1 MNSRE
6 EIAKKYF
13 PCTCGEIYLSRNLTA
28 PDCPFHAFDWDG
40 AFEEYAQQSQPSG
53 MSAEEVKEIAENHF
67 KNTTW
72 LEGTQE
78 QDTKFGFRIGYMKA
92 MKDFTIQNPSTASP
106 AGAAEGA
113 SEGISKIREVMNWIS
128 QCVDEDHDLEVS
140 EIKMIWNDLSDAI
153 SLIESTPHSSEGM
166 AEALRE
172 CINHG
177 AFTFYCN
184 TNNCICCS
192 ECKMPLTQSEFK
204 EKLASLSPGVEDGS
218 GWVSLVDKLPDYG
231 TIDVWVSEY
240 HHKGRM
246 PNVEYRKR
254 DFHNKSDRFEAY
266 MHTDSGMQWVD
277 ITNMVTH
284 WRPLPAPPGE

>member
-1 MNSRE
+1 MWWVRASDPPKNSNPVYIRYKHAE
-6 EIAKKYF
+6 GYAKTLGRYCNGVWEWCDTEIEA
-13 PCTCGEIYLSRNLTA
+13 IYPEFVLTL
-28 PDCPFHAFDWDG
+28 
-40 AFEEYAQQSQPSG
+40 E
-53 MSAEEVKEIAENHF
+53 
-67 KNTTW
+67 W
-72 LEGTQE
+72 LDE
-78 QDTKFGFRIGYMKA
+78 
-92 MKDFTIQNPSTASP
+92 SSP

-113 SEGISKIREVMNWIS
+113 SEG
-128 QCVDEDHDLEVS
+128 
-140 EIKMIWNDLSDAI
+140 
-153 SLIESTPHSSEGM
+153 M
-166 AEALRE
+166 AEALRKDIFRLDE
-172 CINHG
+172 LRRFHIEPYNLG
-177 AFTFYCN
+177 EMGEVSK
-184 TNNCICCS
+184 IIS
-192 ECKMPLTQSEFK
+192 RLS
-204 EKLASLSPGVEDGS
+204 KLASLSPGVEDGS